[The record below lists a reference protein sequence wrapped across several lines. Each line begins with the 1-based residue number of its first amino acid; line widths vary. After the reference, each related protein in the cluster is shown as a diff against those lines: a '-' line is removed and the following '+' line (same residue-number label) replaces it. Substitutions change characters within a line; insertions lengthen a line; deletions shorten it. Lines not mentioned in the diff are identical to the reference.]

1 MAAADDRTVGTN
13 VDRLRN
19 LTLLDWLLSA
29 AIVLA
34 AGVMVR
40 AAFVQ
45 GIGYDA
51 AFDIEAFLTVSAI
64 PDSTDLAQAYELAPI
79 TSEFY
84 GLLTFQVASVLAG
97 LTGQSLDP
105 NTFASYLT
113 HHLVIS
119 ALALL
124 GAIAAG
130 VSVARAT
137 ASRTAGLL
145 TTALISFT
153 PLWLGM
159 GSMNYKDMPV
169 ASGLSL
175 LSLGLILT
183 GRVSRPSALPT
194 ITAFLLTGLGSFIA
208 LGTRAGAIALVGA
221 LIGLTALVRLVH
233 GLRHRN
239 FTPLLLTLVL
249 GAWSLAFSALG
260 LLLTNPFARI
270 DLLQWMQDSIE
281 ISRNYVWVG
290 VIRTAGQDLPSDQ
303 LPWWY
308 APAWLLAQLPI
319 LTTVLI
325 ALGLVVLA
333 WVTIKGKA
341 GLLDRSTIGALS
353 PLFIQGWA
361 LPIVIIASGAV
372 LYDGIRHMTFA
383 LPGILA
389 VAALP
394 LAAVL
399 PATPRSNI
407 PVSSRVTKV
416 LVIASAVVLTASA
429 FATLRWYPYTYAFI
443 NPIAGL
449 QKEPRAW
456 ELDYWGLSSREG
468 MDRLRAQGLTSV
480 AIEPAEETGRPFGV
494 TNKYQAT
501 EATAATGIAHGSYV
515 FRRWDLVFRQD
526 WCTRT
531 FTIERDGQILGEGG
545 TCP

>member
-1 MAAADDRTVGTN
+1 MAAADDRTVGPN
-13 VDRLRN
+13 VDRLKN
-19 LTLLDWLLSA
+19 LTLLNWLFSA
-29 AIVLA
+29 AIILA

-51 AFDIEAFLTVSAI
+51 AFDMEAFLTVSAI
-64 PDSTDLAQAYELAPI
+64 PDSNDLAQAYELAPI

-105 NTFASYLT
+105 NTFSSYLT

-130 VSVARAT
+130 VSVAWAT

-145 TTALISFT
+145 TAALISFT

-175 LSLGLILT
+175 LSLGLILI
-183 GRVSRPSALPT
+183 GRGSRPSALLT
-194 ITAFLLTGLGSFIA
+194 ITAFLLAGLGSFIA

-233 GLRHRN
+233 GLRQRS
-239 FTPLLLTLVL
+239 FTSPILTLAL
-249 GAWSLAFSALG
+249 GIWSLVFSALG

-270 DLLQWMQDSIE
+270 DLLRWMQDSIE

-325 ALGLVVLA
+325 TLGLVVIA
-333 WVTIKGKA
+333 WVTIKGNA
-341 GLLDRSTIGALS
+341 GLLDRSMIGALS
-353 PLFIQGWA
+353 PLLIQGWV
-361 LPIVIIASGAV
+361 LPILIIASGAV

-399 PATPRSNI
+399 PSARSNI

-443 NPIAGL
+443 NPIASL

-468 MDRLRAQGLTSV
+468 MDRLRAQGLTAV
-480 AIEPAEETGRPFGV
+480 AVEPAEETGRPFGV

-501 EATAATGIAHGSYV
+501 EATAATGIPHGSYV
-515 FRRWDLVFRQD
+515 FRRWDLAFRQD

>member
-1 MAAADDRTVGTN
+1 MAAVDDRTVGPN
-13 VDRLRN
+13 VDRLKN

-29 AIVLA
+29 AIILA

-51 AFDIEAFLTVSAI
+51 AFDMEAFLTVSAI
-64 PDSTDLAQAYELAPI
+64 PDSTELAQAYELAPI

-84 GLLTFQVASVLAG
+84 GLITFQVASMLAG

-105 NTFASYLT
+105 NTFSSYLT

-119 ALALL
+119 GLALL

-130 VSVARAT
+130 VSVAWAT

-175 LSLGLILT
+175 LSLGLTLI
-183 GRVSRPSALPT
+183 GRGSRPSARLT
-194 ITAFLLTGLGSFIA
+194 ITAFLLAGLGSFIA

-249 GAWSLAFSALG
+249 GAWSLLFSALG

-270 DLLQWMQDSIE
+270 DLLRWMQDSIE

-333 WVTIKGKA
+333 WITIKGKA

-353 PLFIQGWA
+353 PLLIQGWV
-361 LPIVIIASGAV
+361 LPMLIIASGAV
-372 LYDGIRHMTFA
+372 LYDGIRHLTFA

-399 PATPRSNI
+399 SSTRRNI
-407 PVSSRVTKV
+407 PVSSRATKV
-416 LVIASAVVLTASA
+416 LVIASAVVLIASA

-456 ELDYWGLSSREG
+456 ELDYWGLTSREG
-468 MDRLRAQGLTSV
+468 MDRLRAQGLTAV
-480 AIEPAEETGRPFGV
+480 AVEPAEETGRPFGV

-501 EATAATGIAHGSYV
+501 EVTAATGIAHGSYV
-515 FRRWDLVFRQD
+515 FRRWDLAFRQD